1 MKVGFIG
8 LGIMGSRMAGNLLK
22 KGHELVL
29 FNRTKDKAGPLI
41 AQGAVFAETPAKVA
55 ESVSVLITMLSEPTA
70 VTEVAFGKEGFLDH
84 LTKGSLWIDSS
95 TVNPSF
101 SRKMADEC
109 KKRGVRFLDAP
120 VAGSK
125 IPAEQAQLI
134 FFVGGEREDVEFS
147 MPLLEAM
154 GKAVFHIGGNGL
166 GTAMKMA
173 NNILL
178 AGAMAAFSEA
188 MVLGEALGISREALF
203 DTLLKSPVAAPF
215 LALKRPLIES
225 GTFETQFPLK
235 WMHKDL
241 QLASVT
247 AYECGVAMPDLHA
260 IKESVAFAVRSGLG
274 EKDFSALYQYLK
286 TPSGKT
292 AGNLDAR

>member
-8 LGIMGSRMAGNLLK
+8 LGIMGSRMAGNLIM
-22 KGHELVL
+22 KGHELVV
-29 FNRTKDKAGPLI
+29 FNRTKEKAAALVD
-41 AQGAVFAETPAKVA
+41 QGASFLESPAKVA
-55 ESVSVLITMLSEPTA
+55 ESATVVITMLPEPAA
-70 VTEVAFGKEGFLDH
+70 VTEVALGKDGFLDH
-84 LTKGSLWIDSS
+84 LTVGSLWIDSS

-109 KKRGVRFLDAP
+109 RKRYVRFLDAP

-125 IPAEQAQLI
+125 IPAEQAQLT
-134 FFVGGEREDVEFS
+134 FFVGGDKDDVIFS

-154 GKAVFHIGGNGL
+154 GKAVFHIGGNGM
-166 GTAMKMA
+166 GTSMKMV
-173 NNILL
+173 NNLLL

-188 MVLGEALGISREALF
+188 MVLGEALGISGETLF

-225 GTFETQFPLK
+225 GNFETQFPLK

-247 AYECGVAMPDLHA
+247 AYECGVAMPGMHA
-260 IKESVAFAVRSGLG
+260 IKESFALAVRSGLG
-274 EKDFSALYQYLK
+274 GKDFSAIYQYLK
-286 TPSGKT
+286 KSHQG
-292 AGNLDAR
+292 

>member
-8 LGIMGSRMAGNLLK
+8 LGIMGSRMAGNLVK
-22 KGHELVL
+22 KGHELIIY
-29 FNRTKDKAGPLI
+29 NRTREKAEPLI
-41 AQGAVFAETPAKVA
+41 AQGASFLETPAKVA
-55 ESVSVLITMLSEPTA
+55 ESVSVIITMLSEPA
-70 VTEVAFGKEGFLDH
+70 VETDIALGEDGFLNH
-84 LTKGSLWIDSS
+84 FKRGSLWVDCS

-109 KKRGVRFLDAP
+109 RKRGVRFVDAP

-134 FFVGGEREDVEFS
+134 FFAGGDKDDIEFS
-147 MPLLEAM
+147 RPLMETM
-154 GKAVFHIGGNGL
+154 GKAVFRIGGQGM
-166 GTAMKMA
+166 GTAMKMV
-173 NNILL
+173 NNLLL
-178 AGAMAAFSEA
+178 AGAMAAFSEG
-188 MVLGEALGISREALF
+188 MVLGEALGISRDVLF
-203 DTLLKSPVAAPF
+203 DTLLASPVAAPF

-247 AYECGVAMPDLHA
+247 AYECGVAMPA
-260 IKESVAFAVRSGLG
+260 ANAVKEAYALAVRDGLG
-274 EKDFSALYQYLK
+274 EKDFSAIYQYLK
-286 TPSGKT
+286 SSV
-292 AGNLDAR
+292 

>member
-22 KGHELVL
+22 KGHELIV
-29 FNRTKDKAGPLI
+29 FNRTRDKAGPLI
-41 AQGAVFAETPAKVA
+41 AQGAVFAETPSKVA
-55 ESVSVLITMLSEPTA
+55 ESVSIVITMLSEPTA
-70 VTEVAFGKEGFLDH
+70 VTEVALGKEGFLDH
-84 LTKGSLWIDSS
+84 LPKGSLWIDCS

-101 SRKMADEC
+101 SIKMADEC
-109 KKRGVRFLDAP
+109 KKRYVRFLDAP

-125 IPAEQAQLI
+125 IPAEDAQLL
-134 FFVGGEREDVEFS
+134 FFVGGDKKDVEFS

-154 GKAVFHIGGNGL
+154 GKAVFHIGGNGM

-188 MVLGEALGISREALF
+188 MVLGESLGISREALF
-203 DTLLKSPVAAPF
+203 DTLLKSPVTAPF

-225 GTFETQFPLK
+225 GTYEPQFPLK

-247 AYECGVAMPDLHA
+247 AYECGVPMPTLHT
-260 IKESVAFAVRSGLG
+260 IKESVALAVRSGLG
-274 EKDFSALYQYLK
+274 EKDFSVLYQYFK
-286 TPSGKT
+286 KSHRG
-292 AGNLDAR
+292 

>member
-29 FNRTKDKAGPLI
+29 FNRTKEKAGPLI
-41 AQGAVFAETPAKVA
+41 AQGASFVETPARVA
-55 ESVSVLITMLSEPTA
+55 ARAQIIITMLSEPDS
-70 VTEVAFGKEGFLDH
+70 VAGVALGKDGFLDH
-84 LTKGSLWIDSS
+84 VTRGSLWIDSS

-109 KKRGVRFLDAP
+109 KKRNLRFIDAP

-125 IPAEQAQLI
+125 IPAEEAQLI
-134 FFVGGEREDVEFS
+134 FFAGGEREDVEFA
-147 MPLLEAM
+147 MPLLQAM
-154 GKAVFHIGGNGL
+154 GKTVIHIGGNGM
-166 GTAMKMA
+166 GTSMKMV
-173 NNILL
+173 NNLLL

-188 MVLGEALGISREALF
+188 LVLGEALSISRETLF
-203 DTLLKSPVAAPF
+203 DTLLNSPAAAPF
-215 LALKRPLIES
+215 LALKRCLIES

-241 QLASVT
+241 QLASAT
-247 AYECGVAMPDLHA
+247 AYECGVAMPGMHA
-260 IKESVAFAVRSGLG
+260 IKESVALAIRSGLG
-274 EKDFSALYQYLK
+274 EKDFSAIYQYLK
-286 TPSGKT
+286 QSQKG
-292 AGNLDAR
+292 

>member
-29 FNRTKDKAGPLI
+29 FSRTKEKAGPLI
-41 AQGAVFAETPAKVA
+41 AQGASFLETPAKVA
-55 ESVSVLITMLSEPTA
+55 EGVPVIFTMLPEPAA
-70 VTEVAFGKEGFLDH
+70 VNKVSLGEDGFLGH

-101 SRKMADEC
+101 SRSMADEC

-125 IPAEQAQLI
+125 IPAEQAQLT
-134 FFVGGEREDVEFS
+134 FFVGGDKKDLEFS
-147 MPLLEAM
+147 RPLLEAM
-154 GKAVFHIGGNGL
+154 GKVVLHIGGNGM
-166 GTAMKMA
+166 GTAMKMV
-173 NNILL
+173 NNLLL

-188 MVLGEALGISREALF
+188 MVLGEALGIPSEVLF
-203 DTLLKSPVAAPF
+203 DTLAKSPVAAPF

-247 AYECGVAMPDLHA
+247 AYECGVAMPGMHA
-260 IKESVAFAVRSGLG
+260 VKESFALAVRSGLG
-274 EKDFSALYQYLK
+274 EKDFSAIYQYLK
-286 TPSGKT
+286 KSHQV
-292 AGNLDAR
+292 

>member
-1 MKVGFIG
+1 MKVGFVG

-29 FNRTKDKAGPLI
+29 FNRTKEKAETLV
-41 AQGAVFAETPAKVA
+41 AQGALFLDTPAKVA
-55 ESVSVLITMLSEPTA
+55 EQVSVIITMLPDPAA
-70 VTEVAFGKEGFLDH
+70 VSVVAVGKDGFLGN
-84 LTKGSLWIDSS
+84 LEKGSIWIDCS

-101 SRKMADEC
+101 SRSMADEC
-109 KKRGVRFLDAP
+109 KKRSVRFLDAP

-125 IPAEQAQLI
+125 IPAEEAQLI
-134 FFVGGEREDVEFS
+134 FFVGGDKEDVAS
-147 MPLLEAM
+147 VKPLLEAM
-154 GKAVFHIGGNGL
+154 GKVVFHIGGNGM
-166 GTAMKMA
+166 GTAMKMT
-173 NNILL
+173 NNLLL

-188 MVLGEALGISREALF
+188 MVLGEALGIPREALF
-203 DTLLKSPVAAPF
+203 DTLLKSPVTAPF
-215 LALKRPLIES
+215 LVLKRPLIES

-247 AYECGVAMPDLHA
+247 AYECGVAMPDMHA
-260 IKESVAFAVRSGLG
+260 IKESFALAVRNGLG

-286 TPSGKT
+286 NQNKG
-292 AGNLDAR
+292 

>member
-22 KGHELVL
+22 KGHEVVL
-29 FNRTKDKAGPLI
+29 FNRTREKAVPLI
-41 AQGAVFAETPAKVA
+41 AQGASFLETPAKVA
-55 ESVSVLITMLSEPTA
+55 ESVPVIITMLPEPAA
-70 VTEVAFGKEGFLDH
+70 VTGVALGKDGFLGH
-84 LTKGSLWIDSS
+84 LAKGSLWIDSS

-101 SRKMADEC
+101 SRSMADEC
-109 KKRGVRFLDAP
+109 KKRSVRFLDAP

-134 FFVGGEREDVEFS
+134 FFVGGDKKDLESS

-154 GKAVFHIGGNGL
+154 GKLVLHIGGQGM
-166 GTAMKMA
+166 GTAMKMV
-173 NNILL
+173 NNLLL

-188 MVLGEALGISREALF
+188 LVLGEALGISREALF
-203 DTLLKSPVAAPF
+203 DVLLQSPVTAPF

-225 GTFETQFPLK
+225 ENFETQFPLK

-247 AYECGVAMPDLHA
+247 AYECGVAMPDMHA
-260 IKESVAFAVRSGLG
+260 IKEVFALAVRSGLG
-274 EKDFSALYQYLK
+274 EKDFSAIYQYFK
-286 TPSGKT
+286 KSHQG
-292 AGNLDAR
+292 

>member
-22 KGHELVL
+22 RGHELVV

-41 AQGAVFAETPAKVA
+41 AMGASFLGTPAKVA
-55 ESVSVLITMLSEPTA
+55 EAVSVVITMLSEPAA
-70 VTEVAFGKEGFLDH
+70 VTEVALGEEGFLDH

-109 KKRGVRFLDAP
+109 KKRYVRFIDAP

-125 IPAEQAQLI
+125 IPAEQAELL
-134 FFVGGEREDVEFS
+134 FFAGGDKKDVEFS

-154 GKAVFHIGGNGL
+154 GKAVFHVGGNGM
-166 GTAMKMA
+166 GTAMKIT

-188 MVLGEALGISREALF
+188 MVLGEALGISREVLF

-215 LALKRPLIES
+215 LSLKRPLMES
-225 GTFETQFPLK
+225 GNFETQFPLK

-247 AYECGVAMPDLHA
+247 AYECGVAMPDMHA
-260 IKESVAFAVRSGLG
+260 IKESVALAVRSGLG
-274 EKDFSALYQYLK
+274 EKDFSALYQYLRK
-286 TPSGKT
+286 SHQG
-292 AGNLDAR
+292 

>member
-29 FNRTKDKAGPLI
+29 FNRTREKAGPLL
-41 AQGAVFAETPAKVA
+41 AQGASFLETPAKVA
-55 ESVSVLITMLSEPTA
+55 EDVPVIITMLPEPAA
-70 VTEVAFGKEGFLDH
+70 VSEVAFGKDGFLDH

-101 SRKMADEC
+101 SRSMADEC
-109 KKRGVRFLDAP
+109 KKRGARFLDAP

-125 IPAEQAQLI
+125 IPAEEAQLL
-134 FFVGGEREDVEFS
+134 FFVGGDKGDVEYAA
-147 MPLLEAM
+147 PLLEAM
-154 GKAVFHIGGNGL
+154 GKAVLHIGSNGK
-166 GTAMKMA
+166 GTAMKMV
-173 NNILL
+173 NNLLL

-188 MVLGEALGISREALF
+188 MVLGEALGIPREAIF
-203 DTLLKSPVAAPF
+203 DTLLKSPVTAPF

-247 AYECGVAMPDLHA
+247 AYECGVAMPDAHA
-260 IKESVAFAVRSGLG
+260 VKELFALAVRGGLG
-274 EKDFSALYQYLK
+274 EKDFSALYQFLK
-286 TPSGKT
+286 KPHQG
-292 AGNLDAR
+292 

>member
-29 FNRTKDKAGPLI
+29 FNRSKERAGSLI
-41 AQGAVFAETPAKVA
+41 AQGASFLETPAKVA
-55 ESVSVLITMLSEPTA
+55 ENVPLIITMLPEPTA
-70 VTEVAFGKEGFLDH
+70 VTGVALGKDGFLDH

-101 SRKMADEC
+101 SRTMADEC
-109 KKRGVRFLDAP
+109 KKRGIRFLDAP

-134 FFVGGEREDVEFS
+134 FFVGGDKGDVESS
-147 MPLLEAM
+147 MPLLKAM
-154 GKAVFHIGGNGL
+154 GKAVFHIGSNGM

-173 NNILL
+173 NNLLL

-203 DTLLKSPVAAPF
+203 DVLLQSPVSAPF

-241 QLASVT
+241 QLASAT
-247 AYECGVAMPDLHA
+247 AYECGVAMPDMHA
-260 IKESVAFAVRSGLG
+260 VKELFALAVRSGLG

-286 TPSGKT
+286 KSSQG
-292 AGNLDAR
+292 

>member
-29 FNRTKDKAGPLI
+29 FNRTKEKAVPLI
-41 AQGAVFAETPAKVA
+41 EQGASFLDTAAKVA
-55 ESVSVLITMLSEPTA
+55 ESVPVIITMLPDPAA
-70 VTEVAFGKEGFLDH
+70 VSEVALGNNGFLVH
-84 LTKGSLWIDSS
+84 LAKGSLWIDSS

-101 SRKMADEC
+101 SRSMAAEC
-109 KKRGVRFLDAP
+109 KKKGVRFMDAP

-125 IPAEQAQLI
+125 IPAEHAQLL
-134 FFVGGEREDVEFS
+134 FFVGGDKGDLEYS

-154 GKAVFHIGGNGL
+154 GKAVFHIGGIGM
-166 GTAMKMA
+166 GTAMKMV
-173 NNILL
+173 NNLLL

-188 MVLGEALGISREALF
+188 MVFGEALDIPRQALF
-203 DTLLKSPVAAPF
+203 DTLLKSPVTAPF
-215 LALKRPLIES
+215 LALKRPLLES
-225 GTFETQFPLK
+225 GDFETQFPLK

-247 AYECGVAMPDLHA
+247 AYECGVALPDMHA
-260 IKESVAFAVRSGLG
+260 VKESFALAVRSGLG
-274 EKDFSALYQYLK
+274 EKDFSAIYQYLK
-286 TPSGKT
+286 NPHQ
-292 AGNLDAR
+292 R

>member
-22 KGHELVL
+22 KGHELAL
-29 FNRTKDKAGPLI
+29 FNRTKEKAGPLI
-41 AQGAVFAETPAKVA
+41 VQGASFLETPAKVA
-55 ESVSVLITMLSEPTA
+55 ESVFVIITMLSEPDSVSGA
-70 VTEVAFGKEGFLDH
+70 ALGKDGFLDH
-84 LTKGSLWIDSS
+84 LKRGSLWIDSS

-101 SRKMADEC
+101 SRKMSDEC
-109 KKRGVRFLDAP
+109 KKRYVRFIDAP

-125 IPAEQAQLI
+125 IPAEQAQLV

-147 MPLLEAM
+147 MPLLKDM
-154 GKAVFHIGGNGL
+154 GKAVFHIGGNGM
-166 GTAMKMA
+166 GTAMKMV
-173 NNILL
+173 NNLLL

-188 MVLGEALGISREALF
+188 MVIGETLGISRESLF
-203 DTLLKSPVAAPF
+203 ETLLKSPVAAPF

-225 GTFETQFPLK
+225 GIFETQFPLK

-247 AYECGVAMPDLHA
+247 AYECGAAMPAMNA
-260 IKESVAFAVRSGLG
+260 IKESFALAVRSGLG
-274 EKDFSALYQYLK
+274 EKDFSALYQYFKQPVLIC
-286 TPSGKT
+286 
-292 AGNLDAR
+292 

>member
-22 KGHELVL
+22 NGLELVL
-29 FNRTKDKAGPLI
+29 FNRTKEKAEPLI
-41 AQGAVFAETPAKVA
+41 AKGASFLETAAKVA
-55 ESVSVLITMLSEPTA
+55 ESVPVIITMLSEPDIVNSLA
-70 VTEVAFGKEGFLDH
+70 LGKDGFLDH

-109 KKRGVRFLDAP
+109 KKRYVRFIDAP

-134 FFVGGEREDVEFS
+134 FLVGGEKEDVEFS
-147 MPLLEAM
+147 MPLLKAM
-154 GKAVFHIGGNGL
+154 GKAVIHIGGNGM
-166 GTAMKMA
+166 GTGMKMVI
-173 NNILL
+173 NLLL
-178 AGAMAAFSEA
+178 ASAMAAFSEA
-188 MVLGEALGISREALF
+188 MILGEALGISREVLF
-203 DTLLKSPVAAPF
+203 DTLLNAPVAAPF
-215 LALKRPLIES
+215 LSLKRSLIES
-225 GTFETQFPLK
+225 ETFDTQFPLK

-247 AYECGVAMPDLHA
+247 AYECGVAMPDMHA
-260 IKESVAFAVRSGLG
+260 VKESFALALRSGLG
-274 EKDFSALYQYLK
+274 EKDFSSIYQYLK
-286 TPSGKT
+286 QPRQG
-292 AGNLDAR
+292 

>member
-22 KGHELVL
+22 KGHELML
-29 FNRTKDKAGPLI
+29 FNRTREKAEPLI
-41 AQGAVFAETPAKVA
+41 AQGASFLETPAKVA
-55 ESVSVLITMLSEPTA
+55 ASVPVIITMLPEPTA
-70 VTEVAFGKEGFLDH
+70 VTEAVLGKDGFLDH
-84 LTKGSLWIDSS
+84 LTKGSLWIDCS
-95 TVNPSF
+95 TINPSF
-101 SRKMADEC
+101 SRKVADEC
-109 KKRGVRFLDAP
+109 RKRGVRFLDAP

-134 FFVGGEREDVEFS
+134 FYVGGDKGDVGFS

-154 GKAVFHIGGNGL
+154 GKAVLHIGGNGM
-166 GTAMKMA
+166 GTAMKMV

-178 AGAMAAFSEA
+178 AGAIAVFSEA
-188 MVLGEALGISREALF
+188 MVLGEALGISDKMLF

-215 LALKRPLIES
+215 LALKRPLMES
-225 GTFETQFPLK
+225 GNFETQFPLK

-247 AYECGVAMPDLHA
+247 AYECGVAMPDMHA
-260 IKESVAFAVRSGLG
+260 IKESFALAARSGLG

-286 TPSGKT
+286 KSHQG
-292 AGNLDAR
+292 

>member
-29 FNRTKDKAGPLI
+29 FNRTREKAGPLI
-41 AQGAVFAETPAKVA
+41 EQGASFLDTAAKVA
-55 ESVSVLITMLSEPTA
+55 ESVPVIITMLPDPAA
-70 VTEVAFGKEGFLDH
+70 VSEVALGNNGFLDH
-84 LTKGSLWIDSS
+84 LLKDSLWIDSS

-101 SRKMADEC
+101 SRSMAAEC
-109 KKRGVRFLDAP
+109 KKRSVRFLDAP

-134 FFVGGEREDVEFS
+134 FFVGGDKGDLESS
-147 MPLLEAM
+147 MPLLKAM
-154 GKAVFHIGGNGL
+154 GKAVFHIGGSGM
-166 GTAMKMA
+166 GTSMKMV
-173 NNILL
+173 NNLLL

-188 MVLGEALGISREALF
+188 MVFGEALEIPREALF
-203 DTLLKSPVAAPF
+203 DTLLKSPVTAPF

-225 GTFETQFPLK
+225 GDFETQFPLK

-247 AYECGVAMPDLHA
+247 AYECGVAMPDMHA
-260 IKESVAFAVRSGLG
+260 VKESFALAVRSGLG

-286 TPSGKT
+286 KPHQG
-292 AGNLDAR
+292 

>member
-22 KGHELVL
+22 KGHDLVV
-29 FNRTKDKAGPLI
+29 FNRTRDKAGPLI
-41 AQGAVFAETPAKVA
+41 AQGASFLETPAKVA
-55 ESVSVLITMLSEPTA
+55 ESVSVVITMLSEPTA
-70 VTEVAFGKEGFLDH
+70 VTEVALSRDGFLDH

-101 SRKMADEC
+101 SRGMADEC
-109 KKRGVRFLDAP
+109 KKRGLRFLDAP
-120 VAGSK
+120 VAGSTV
-125 IPAEQAQLI
+125 PAEQAQLL
-134 FFVGGEREDVEFS
+134 FFVGGEREDVGFS
-147 MPLLEAM
+147 TPLLEAM
-154 GKAVFHIGGNGL
+154 GKAVFHVGGHGM
-166 GTAMKMA
+166 GTAMKMV

-188 MVLGEALGISREALF
+188 MVLGETLGISRELLF
-203 DTLLKSPVAAPF
+203 DILLKSPVTAPF
-215 LALKRPLIES
+215 LALKRPLIEA

-247 AYECGVAMPDLHA
+247 AYECGVAMPGLHA

-274 EKDFSALYQYLK
+274 EKDFSALYQYFK
-286 TPSGKT
+286 NSNQG
-292 AGNLDAR
+292 

>member
-29 FNRTKDKAGPLI
+29 FNRTREKAEELI
-41 AQGAVFAETPAKVA
+41 ALGASFFETPAKVA
-55 ESVSVLITMLSEPTA
+55 GKVPVVITMLPEPSA
-70 VTEVAFGKEGFLDH
+70 VSEVALGKNGFLDH
-84 LTKGSLWIDSS
+84 LAKGSLWIDSS

-101 SRKMADEC
+101 SRSMADEC
-109 KKRGVRFLDAP
+109 TKRGVRFMDAP

-134 FFVGGEREDVEFS
+134 FFVGGNKEDVEYAS
-147 MPLLEAM
+147 PLLKAM
-154 GKAVFHIGGNGL
+154 GREVFHIGGSGM
-166 GTAMKMA
+166 GTAMKMV
-173 NNILL
+173 NNLL
-178 AGAMAAFSEA
+178 LGGAMAAFSEA
-188 MVLGEALGISREALF
+188 MVLGEALGIPSETLFDALF
-203 DTLLKSPVAAPF
+203 KSPVTAPF

-247 AYECGVAMPDLHA
+247 AYECGVALPDMHA
-260 IKESVAFAVRSGLG
+260 VKESFALAVRSGLG
-274 EKDFSALYQYLK
+274 DKDFSALYQYLK
-286 TPSGKT
+286 KQQK
-292 AGNLDAR
+292 